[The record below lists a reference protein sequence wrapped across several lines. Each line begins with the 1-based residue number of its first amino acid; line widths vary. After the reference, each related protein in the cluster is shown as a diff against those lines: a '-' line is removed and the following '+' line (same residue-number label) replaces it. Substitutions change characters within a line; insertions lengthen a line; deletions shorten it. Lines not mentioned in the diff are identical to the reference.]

1 MFEHHARHEIFYR
14 LFKIPIP
21 SILEIM
27 ITYRVSVQQRGTQ
40 LSKTG
45 FFRILFVKTC
55 PNILIL
61 LVYTLL
67 YEIIGISVSFR
78 ESVIRNPLVIPQASS
93 AQRVRSSE
101 HVV

>member
-1 MFEHHARHEIFYR
+1 MFEHHVRHEIFYR

-45 FFRILFVKTC
+45 FFEFSLSKPVPIF
-55 PNILIL
+55 
-61 LVYTLL
+61 
-67 YEIIGISVSFR
+67 
-78 ESVIRNPLVIPQASS
+78 
-93 AQRVRSSE
+93 
-101 HVV
+101 

>member
-21 SILEIM
+21 SILKIM

-45 FFRILFVKTC
+45 FFEFSLSKPVPIF
-55 PNILIL
+55 
-61 LVYTLL
+61 
-67 YEIIGISVSFR
+67 
-78 ESVIRNPLVIPQASS
+78 
-93 AQRVRSSE
+93 
-101 HVV
+101 